1 MRLTSVIDLI
11 ERKRAEQALREA
23 ETRYRTLVERIPAVV
38 YVAAVDEAGP
48 TTYMSP
54 QIEALLGYPAQ
65 DYVSSPRL
73 WKTLIHPEDRK
84 RAHTEHVRATATG
97 EPFGMEYCF
106 VASDGRVVWV
116 RDEATLIYTESGRP
130 GFWQGIRTDITER
143 RSIEEALQISEKRFR
158 AIIEQLPLSI
168 QILAPDGRT
177 IQVNRAWEEL
187 WGVTLDDIADY
198 NILEDHQLVQKGI
211 MTYIQEGFAGER
223 TLIPPVLYDPEETI
237 PDLTSNVGPRRWVR
251 AFIYPVV
258 DEARNIREVILMHE
272 DITGRKRAEEALK
285 QSEELYRTVVEQA
298 AENIFLVDAQT
309 RRVSSQMLRCRLR
322 WLHGRRAQ
330 ADDALRHR
338 SPRPGERR
346 SEHRARHGGGEEPSR
361 RAAVPA
367 GGRLPGR
374 RGGQRERRALRRQ
387 RGHVR
392 RRP

>member
-1 MRLTSVIDLI
+1 
-11 ERKRAEQALREA
+11 
-23 ETRYRTLVERIPAVV
+23 
-38 YVAAVDEAGP
+38 
-48 TTYMSP
+48 
-54 QIEALLGYPAQ
+54 
-65 DYVSSPRL
+65 
-73 WKTLIHPEDRK
+73 
-84 RAHTEHVRATATG
+84 
-97 EPFGMEYCF
+97 MEYCF

-116 RDEATLIYTESGRP
+116 RDEATLIYTESGRS

-272 DITGRKRAEEALK
+272 DITGRKRAEEALR

-322 WLHGRRAQ
+322 WAT
-330 ADDALRHR
+330 
-338 SPRPGERR
+338 RPKSSSG
-346 SEHRARHGGGEEPSR
+346 
-361 RAAVPA
+361 
-367 GGRLPGR
+367 
-374 RGGQRERRALRRQ
+374 
-387 RGHVR
+387 
-392 RRP
+392 